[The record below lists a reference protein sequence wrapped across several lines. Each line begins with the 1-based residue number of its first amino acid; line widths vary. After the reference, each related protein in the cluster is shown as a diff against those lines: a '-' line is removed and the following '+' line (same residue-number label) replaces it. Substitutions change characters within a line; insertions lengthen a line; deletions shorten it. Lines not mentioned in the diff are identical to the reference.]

1 MRDFGHLLGNGPVNA
16 NWYCSRCDGQCV
28 ACEHGECAVTVQ
40 RSFKYEIVFL
50 SALEELSSA
59 IQLRVRRAAVIAGP
73 QHVAANYT
81 WDIVTQLLTD
91 ALFGDANRR
100 P

>member
-1 MRDFGHLLGNGPVNA
+1 MDFGHLLGNGPVNA

-28 ACEHGECAVTVQ
+28 ACEHGERAVTVQ

-59 IQLRVRRAAVIAGP
+59 IQLRVLSKQSQGSARNPFDSVDEYLNGREDFCRVS
-73 QHVAANYT
+73 
-81 WDIVTQLLTD
+81 
-91 ALFGDANRR
+91 
-100 P
+100 